1 MFELAHNGT
10 IFLDEVSEMSLSLQG
25 RLLRVLAEHS
35 IMRLGDDAVIP
46 VDVRIISATNRDIE
60 NEVKEGRFRRDLFFR
75 LNVLRIDVPPLRE
88 RGSDI
93 IMLAKFFL
101 ELYDR
106 KLGSISHE
114 FAPECYS
121 YLLSYGYE
129 GNVREL
135 GNMCERLSVVIEDK
149 VITLDDLI
157 ALFGRA
163 DSDPEEDV
171 SEKKR
176 IQNALDSF
184 KSKSEAARALN
195 MDRSTLYRKMTKY
208 GIPD

>member
-1 MFELAHNGT
+1 
-10 IFLDEVSEMSLSLQG
+10 
-25 RLLRVLAEHS
+25 
-35 IMRLGDDAVIP
+35 
-46 VDVRIISATNRDIE
+46 
-60 NEVKEGRFRRDLFFR
+60 
-75 LNVLRIDVPPLRE
+75 
-88 RGSDI
+88 
-93 IMLAKFFL
+93 
-101 ELYDR
+101 
-106 KLGSISHE
+106 
-114 FAPECYS
+114 
-121 YLLSYGYE
+121 
-129 GNVREL
+129 
-135 GNMCERLSVVIEDK
+135 MCERLSVVIEDK